1 MPLQRPP
8 RSTNAHSTHSAQ
20 ADTPASAARG
30 RTQQPAPSLMA
41 RALRLLSQR
50 EHSRLELE
58 RKLQR
63 YVPTDADAD
72 TDTDTDAGE
81 IADPADHAPADA
93 GASTKPSS
101 QDLGAVLDQLEAKG
115 FIRPER
121 VAQSVLYRRAP
132 KLGSQ
137 RVLHELRQKGLDEA
151 IIRDAAQELRASE
164 HQRAW
169 AVWQR
174 KFGQV
179 AATPQERAKHMRFLA
194 SRGFAADVVGKVVRG
209 IAPPEA

>member
-8 RSTNAHSTHSAQ
+8 RSTSAHSTHSAQ

-63 YVPTDADAD
+63 YVQ
-72 TDTDTDAGE
+72 
-81 IADPADHAPADA
+81 ADA
-93 GASTKPSS
+93 GAGTVSSQDSS
-101 QDLGAVLDQLEAKG
+101 QDLSAVLDQLEAKG